1 MTSRTTRRIFFFKE
15 GRKKEGRKGRRKEG
29 NKAGWKEGKM
39 NFF

>member
-1 MTSRTTRRIFFFKE
+1 MTSRTTRRIFFKE

>member
-1 MTSRTTRRIFFFKE
+1 MTSRTTRRIFFLRKE
-15 GRKKEGRKGRRKEG
+15 EKRKGRKGRRKEG